1 MHAQVQKGETVVKI
15 GFGEW
20 ADMLIV
26 VRKSDQDAITK
37 VDEILNSAVLDA
49 LTDAPTPRQLVAVK
63 TSAVKTDGA
72 FHRAVVRAVNEKEA
86 KARVRYGV
94 QSTDTLCYKFQLLPD

>member
-1 MHAQVQKGETVVKI
+1 MHEQVQKGETVVKI

-26 VRKSDQDAITK
+26 VRKSDQEAISK
-37 VDEILNSAVLDA
+37 VDEILNSAMLDA
-49 LTDAPTPRQLVAVK
+49 LTEAPTPRQLVSVK
-63 TSAVKTDGA
+63 TSAVKADGA

-86 KARVRYGV
+86 KARVRYRV
-94 QSTDTLCYKFQLLPD
+94 HTLSATSFN